1 MGQRDSG
8 QGECGIQRRIDIGGH
23 FAADA
28 VHGYGKGLLS
38 GCAPHHFVR
47 VVIAV
52 VQHGGIG
59 SEVHLYLSSFRADIP
74 YSGRFV
80 TTDAWR
86 QGQ

>member
-8 QGECGIQRRIDIGGH
+8 QGECGIQRWIDIGGH

-59 SEVHLYLSSFRADIP
+59 SEVHLYLSAFRADIP

-80 TTDAWR
+80 ATDAWR